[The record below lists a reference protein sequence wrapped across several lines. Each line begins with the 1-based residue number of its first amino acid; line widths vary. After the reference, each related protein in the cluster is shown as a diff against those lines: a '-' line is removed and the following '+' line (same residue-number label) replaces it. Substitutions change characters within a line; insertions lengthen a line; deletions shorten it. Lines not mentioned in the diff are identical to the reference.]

1 MRPSSEPFAHF
12 VVALPAEA
20 RPLISHYRLK
30 RRQGDDAFAIF
41 DRDGISLT
49 VSGIG
54 KAATAAAV
62 GYTHVLYGRRRQ
74 AVWLNVGVAG
84 QRDAPLGS
92 VWLGHKITD
101 AASERSWY
109 PGICFRAHCGS
120 AEIRTVARPE
130 TTYAADCLYDMEAS
144 SFFES
149 ASRFATG
156 ELVHTLK
163 VISDNRH
170 STIDA
175 IDPAHVSGYVEGAIE
190 IILHTKQALRRLAA
204 ESVGRLPLDYDAW
217 TARWHFTHQQE
228 QQLRELLRRWNVLAR
243 QIPVPEPPVLQ
254 RSRDVL
260 LWLRRLVDE
269 LPVRYERLR

>member
-1 MRPSSEPFAHF
+1 MRPASESFAHF

-20 RPLISHYRLK
+20 KPLISHYRLK
-30 RRQGDDAFAIF
+30 RRQAEAAFAIF

-62 GYTHVLYGRRRQ
+62 GYTHVLYGKRKQ

-84 QRDAPLGS
+84 HRGAPVGS

-101 AASERSWY
+101 ADSQRSWY

-130 TTYAADCLYDMEAS
+130 TTYSADCLYDMEAS
-144 SFFES
+144 SYVES
-149 ASRFATG
+149 ASRFSTG
-156 ELVHTLK
+156 ELVHTIK

-170 STIDA
+170 TPVDA
-175 IDPAHVSGYVEGAIE
+175 IDPVRVSGYVEGAIE

-204 ESVGRLPLDYDAW
+204 TCLVDPPGDSSDW
-217 TARWHFTHQQE
+217 TERWHFTHQQQLE
-228 QQLRELLRRWNVLAR
+228 LRELLRRWRVLAR
-243 QIPVPEPPVLQ
+243 PQSLPEPPPVQ
-254 RSRDVL
+254 RGRDVL
-260 LWLRRLVDE
+260 VWLRRLVDE
-269 LPVRYERLR
+269 LPVRFEPPQ